1 MNAQEIVL
9 DADDIQRIITR
20 ITHQILENH
29 KGAADLTLIGIHT
42 RGVFLAQRIQQ
53 LVKASEGIE
62 IPCGDLDITFYRDD
76 WTRIGHQPVVQAT
89 DIFFD
94 VDGKQIVL
102 VDDVLYTGR
111 TTRCALDAL
120 MDFGRPS
127 RIELAVLVDR
137 GHRELPIRANYVGKY
152 LETKRSQTVNVLLS
166 EHDQLDRVVI
176 EHHNQ

>member
-1 MNAQEIVL
+1 MMAQEIVL
-9 DADDIQRIITR
+9 DAGDIQRILTR

-42 RGVFLAQRIQQ
+42 RGVFLAKRIQQ
-53 LVKASEGIE
+53 LIKASEGFE
-62 IPCGDLDITFYRDD
+62 IPSGDLDITFYRDD
-76 WTRIGHQPVVQAT
+76 WTRIGHHPVVQAT

-94 VDGKQIVL
+94 VDDKRIVL

-166 EHDQLDRVVI
+166 EHDQQDSVVI
-176 EHHNQ
+176 EHHGQ